1 MTRFVTVSAIAIAI
15 ALGAPTTS
23 VAGAAVGAGSRWTTT
38 ATRAVALRDATE
50 LGSVAPSMP
59 LRVVVA
65 LRMRH
70 FDALQSALR
79 AGRVMPPTRFVA
91 DYAPTTLQVR
101 AVESYLAQKGFRA
114 TAASN
119 RLLVTATGTAG
130 QASSAFH
137 THIERFRQRGRIV
150 FANTSGAEVPTS
162 LAATVGAVL
171 GLNDAS
177 SMAPSSRTVAHP
189 PSSCAVS
196 GAGYP
201 CTYNPQGFWHAYD
214 AGTVRAGGATKIA
227 IFAEGAIG
235 GVVKDLRT
243 EEAANGLPRVPV
255 SIVRTGPA
263 SSDTTGVD
271 EWDLDTQYSSGM
283 AKNVKRLYV
292 YDAPSLS
299 DTDLTVSFNAFAAQ
313 HSAKAASASFGECEF
328 AASLDGSML
337 ADDNAFMEAAA
348 QGQTVFVSAGDT
360 GGFCPVA
367 VAANGIP
374 AGAPDVNYPASSRW
388 VIAVGGT
395 TLVTNADGS
404 YASEAAWIAGGGGP
418 SAFETPPAYQE
429 AAAPPLGTL
438 CAAASI
444 ACGRGVPDIAMD
456 ADPNSGANVYVDGQP
471 TGVGGTSL
479 SCPLALGVWARME
492 SARGNRLGFAG
503 PLLYAARGT
512 TAFHDIVIGDTGPYP
527 ATPGYDYATGIGSFD
542 IAKAITRI
550 R

>member
-1 MTRFVTVSAIAIAI
+1 MTRLVTFSAIAIAI
-15 ALGAPTTS
+15 AAGAPTPS
-23 VAGAAVGAGSRWTTT
+23 VAGAAAGTGSRWTAT
-38 ATRAVALRDATE
+38 ATRAVALRDATD
-50 LGSVAPSMP
+50 LGSVAPSTP
-59 LRVVVA
+59 LRVVIA

-70 FDALQSALR
+70 LDALQSALR
-79 AGRVMPPTRFVA
+79 AGRVMLPTQFVA

-101 AVESYLAQKGFRA
+101 AVASYLAHKGLKA
-114 TAASN
+114 TAARN
-119 RLLVTATGTAG
+119 RLLLTASGTVG

-150 FANTSGAEVPTS
+150 FANTTDAQVPTR
-162 LAATVGAVL
+162 LAAIVGAVV

-177 SMAPSSRTVAHP
+177 SMTPSPRTVGSPA
-189 PSSCAVS
+189 SSCAVA

-201 CTYNPQGFWHAYD
+201 CTYNPKGFWHAYD
-214 AGTVRAGGATKIA
+214 AGTARTGAATKIA
-227 IFAEGAIG
+227 IFAEGATG

-243 EEAANGLPRVPV
+243 EEAANGLPKVPV

-263 SSDTTGVD
+263 SADTTGLD

-313 HSAKAASASFGECEF
+313 HSARAASASFGECEF
-328 AASLDGSML
+328 AASLDGSLL

-367 VAANGIP
+367 VGANGVP
-374 AGAPDVNYPASSRW
+374 AGAPDMNYPASSRW

-404 YASEAAWIAGGGGP
+404 YSSEAAWTAGGGGP

-429 AAAPPLGTL
+429 AVAPPLGSV
-438 CAAASI
+438 CAAVSI
-444 ACGRGVPDIAMD
+444 ACGRGVPDIAMA
-456 ADPNSGANVYVDGQP
+456 ADPNSGANVYVDGHP
-471 TGVGGTSL
+471 IGVGGTSL
-479 SCPLALGVWARME
+479 SSPLALGVWARME

-503 PLLYAARGT
+503 RLLYAARGT

-542 IAKAITRI
+542 VAKAITRI
-550 R
+550 G